1 MDDLKLF
8 TKNVDKKDT
17 LVNTVGIFSEDIKMS
32 FGLCKVWVVDHEERK
47 NS

>member
-1 MDDLKLF
+1 MDDLKLLA
-8 TKNVDKKDT
+8 KNVDKKDT
-17 LVNTVGIFSEDIKMS
+17 LVNTVGIFSEDIKMA